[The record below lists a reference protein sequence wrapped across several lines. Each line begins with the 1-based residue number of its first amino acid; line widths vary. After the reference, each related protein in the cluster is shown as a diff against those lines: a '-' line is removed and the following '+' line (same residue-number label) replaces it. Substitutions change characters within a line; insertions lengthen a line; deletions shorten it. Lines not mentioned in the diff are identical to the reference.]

1 MTNNIRKPPREN
13 GSTSSSTQ
21 RSSLWKR
28 LGRRGS
34 NKPPPTPTHSPTPS
48 NTASQQSA
56 PSGSIPLKSSKE
68 LYETIPV
75 EPDNGDARSLSAAK
89 RSQRMNNNNNN
100 NNNNTK
106 NNTTSS
112 KGGGGGGLMRK
123 LKSSFR
129 KNSANSDQ
137 NQLQLQLQQDIDD
150 DNDGGTMLPD
160 HQRSPLSSPRP
171 LDPSSPAYST
181 DSFVTVEVGKLYII
195 IALHCIAN
203 CSNIFFNLFRIIFFL
218 FF

>member
-1 MTNNIRKPPREN
+1 MANNIRKPPREN
-13 GSTSSSTQ
+13 GSTSLSTQ

-34 NKPPPTPTHSPTPS
+34 NKPTPS
-48 NTASQQSA
+48 NTKFQQSA
-56 PSGSIPLKSSKE
+56 PSGSIPLKSSNE

-89 RSQRMNNNNNN
+89 RSQRMIN

-129 KNSANSDQ
+129 KSSANSDQ
-137 NQLQLQLQQDIDD
+137 NQLQLQQDIDD
-150 DNDGGTMLPD
+150 NDNDEGTMLSD
-160 HQRSPLSSPRP
+160 HQRSPLSSQRP
-171 LDPSSPAYST
+171 PDPSSPAYST
-181 DSFVTVEVGKLYII
+181 DSFATVEVGKLY
-195 IALHCIAN
+195 
-203 CSNIFFNLFRIIFFL
+203 NI
-218 FF
+218 

>member
-1 MTNNIRKPPREN
+1 MRMANNIRKPPREN

-34 NKPPPTPTHSPTPS
+34 SKPIPIPAPS
-48 NTASQQSA
+48 NTKLQQSA
-56 PSGSIPLKSSKE
+56 PSGSIPLKSSNE

-89 RSQRMNNNNNN
+89 RSQRMNNNNND
-100 NNNNTK
+100 NNNTK
-106 NNTTSS
+106 NNTTNS
-112 KGGGGGGLMRK
+112 KGGGSGSLMRK

-129 KNSANSDQ
+129 KSSANSDQ
-137 NQLQLQLQQDIDD
+137 NQLQLQLQKDIDD
-150 DNDGGTMLPD
+150 NDNDEGTMLPD
-160 HQRSPLSSPRP
+160 HQRSPISSQRP

-181 DSFVTVEVGKLYII
+181 DSFVTVEVGKLY
-195 IALHCIAN
+195 
-203 CSNIFFNLFRIIFFL
+203 NI
-218 FF
+218 

>member
-34 NKPPPTPTHSPTPS
+34 NKPPPTPTSRPS

-89 RSQRMNNNNNN
+89 RSQRMNNNNN

-195 IALHCIAN
+195 IALRCIALH
-203 CSNIFFNLFRIIFFL
+203 S
-218 FF
+218 